1 MTGYC
6 GLSYTSYGDASP
18 STSATGADWLYSLGI
33 AGGLIEMNS
42 GPYASSFNGKQH
54 SDVIMF
60 ANYTLLLNTLR
71 MWYYQYDDTLDL
83 SRMSIK

>member
-1 MTGYC
+1 
-6 GLSYTSYGDASP
+6 
-18 STSATGADWLYSLGI
+18 
-33 AGGLIEMNS
+33 
-42 GPYASSFNGKQH
+42 
-54 SDVIMF
+54 MF